1 MCRLGSPSPECEA
14 TIGSLG
20 LLPEDNTLRY
30 VRGRTL
36 AHTHTHKHTH
46 MQVKF
51 MRLQKYA
58 DFKYGGRVRKF

>member
-1 MCRLGSPSPECEA
+1 
-14 TIGSLG
+14 

-36 AHTHTHKHTH
+36 AHTHTHTHTHKHTH